1 MPGFSSPHELERL
14 LLTLP
19 SHAHGTRQASSYDLS
34 ALTALDRPL
43 RPIFVSP
50 ASELDNATTSFED
63 FVPVVCASASKL
75 AAEAD
80 GLERARGFTYVQ
92 GAGDDH
98 ESWCPKVSP
107 QFQMFDGCGS

>member
-1 MPGFSSPHELERL
+1 MRFPCL
-14 LLTLP
+14 
-19 SHAHGTRQASSYDLS
+19 QNSSYDLA

-50 ASELDNATTSFED
+50 ASDLDNATTSFTRLI
-63 FVPVVCASASKL
+63 PVVCVSASKL
-75 AAEAD
+75 AADTD

-98 ESWCPKVSP
+98 ESWCPKVSNLV
-107 QFQMFDGCGS
+107 CRR